1 MGKGTGARRAPRK
14 PHNAKTAEYATFNE
28 LLGMIADQP
37 RKAKIAGQEVT
48 MTRTEVLLRVLVERA
63 TQGKVREIKQ
73 LLQMMARDPGLAANS
88 RTHVQIF
95 LNGALAHV

>member
-37 RKAKIAGQEVT
+37 RKATIAGREVT
-48 MTRTEVLLRVLVERA
+48 MTRAEALLRVMVERA
-63 TQGKVREIKQ
+63 MQGKVREIKQ
-73 LLQMMARDPGLAANS
+73 VLQMMARDPGLAANS
-88 RTHVQIF
+88 RLQTHIF
-95 LNGALAHV
+95 INGSLANV